1 MIKKSSQLVISDVIK
16 ILRKEQPFLKKE
28 FGVKRIAIFGS
39 FAKGT
44 QSAQSDVDILIEFS
58 KPIGLQFIRLTEYLD
73 KKLGRKTDILTPIGV
88 ESIRVKKIAEDIRR
102 NAVYV

>member
-1 MIKKSSQLVISDVIK
+1 MIKKSSQLTTNDVTR
-16 ILRKEQPFLKKE
+16 ILKKEQPFLKRE

-44 QSAQSDVDILIEFS
+44 QSSESDIDILIEFQ

-73 KKLGRKTDILTPIGV
+73 KKLGRKTDVLTPAGV
-88 ESIRVKKIAEDIRR
+88 DSIRVRKIVEDIRR

>member
-1 MIKKSSQLVISDVIK
+1 MIKKASQLTTSDVIK
-16 ILRKEQPFLKKE
+16 ILKKEQPFLKTE

-44 QSAQSDVDILIEFS
+44 QSAQSDIDILIEFE
-58 KPIGLQFIRLTEYLD
+58 KPIGLQFIRLADYLD
-73 KKLGRKTDILTPIGV
+73 KKLGRKTDILTPVGV
-88 ESIRVKKIAEDIRR
+88 ASIRVKRIADDIRR